1 MREGDTCPQADHADA
16 DVLGAIFG
24 KIESVD
30 QIPAALKVYELVRK
44 ERAESIVEG
53 AAASG
58 RSLHCPSTGH
68 DTTDAGSE
76 R

>member
-1 MREGDTCPQADHADA
+1 MRADDTCPPADHADA

-24 KIESVD
+24 KIDSVE
-30 QIPAALKVYELVRK
+30 QIPTALKVYELVRK

-68 DTTDAGSE
+68 HTTNAGSE